1 MTAWTVQQG
10 RTLIL
15 PVEWRTHE
23 GGPLTAVTGV
33 TIEIVPIAGGA
44 AIVGPTSTGVTSA
57 GTGLNAY
64 SWAVPADLTPA
75 DYYAIW
81 TAIDGDSD
89 PVSAVDTVT
98 VQEYI
103 PVPGAYATIQDLVDV
118 YGSTPSGAAML
129 LVRASR
135 DVDRALL
142 TSVYPVDDDSLP
154 TEAAHIV
161 ALRDATVE
169 QVIGNLDAGNRSG
182 TGAAPR
188 RSGFTIGKLS
198 VQQAAGS
205 GGASAAQVDRIGP
218 LWSQAWMVLQSAGLT
233 GQGPTVGPIG
243 WY

>member
-10 RTLIL
+10 RTLVL
-15 PVEWRTHE
+15 PVEWRAYE
-23 GGPLTAVTGV
+23 GGPLTAVSSV
-33 TIEIVPIAGGA
+33 TIEIVPVAGGA
-44 AIVGPTSTGVTSA
+44 AVVGPTSTGVTSA

-64 SWAVPADLTPA
+64 SWAVDAAQTPA

-81 TAIDGDSD
+81 TATDADSD
-89 PVSAVDTVT
+89 EVTAVDTVT

-142 TSVYPVDDDSLP
+142 CSVYPVDDDGLP
-154 TEAAHIV
+154 TDADHIE
-161 ALRDATVE
+161 ALRWATVE

-198 VQQAAGS
+198 VQQAAGA

-233 GQGPTVGPIG
+233 GHGPTTWPAG
-243 WY
+243 Y